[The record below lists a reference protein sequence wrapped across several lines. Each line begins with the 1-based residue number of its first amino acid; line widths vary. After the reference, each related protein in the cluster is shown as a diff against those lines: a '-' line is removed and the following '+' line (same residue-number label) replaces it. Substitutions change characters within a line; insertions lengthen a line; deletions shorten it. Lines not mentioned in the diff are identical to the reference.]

1 MMNDMNQNPI
11 ENEQMT
17 PKERLSAMTGAAFLM
32 ATSAIGPG
40 FLTQTAV
47 FTEQL
52 LASFGFVILASVF
65 LDIGAQINIWR
76 IIAVSKMRGQ
86 EIANAVLPGL
96 GYLVAF
102 FIVLGGLAFN
112 IGNVAGGGLGVNALL
127 GIDTTIGA
135 ILTGVICIFIFLLKE
150 ANMAMDK
157 IVRYL
162 GALMILLTAYVM
174 VVSTP
179 PYGEAAIRTFV
190 PIEVDF
196 LAIITIVGGTVGG
209 YITFAGGHRL
219 LDAGVAGR
227 ENLKYVTN
235 TAVSGIVV
243 ASIMRV
249 ILFMA
254 ILGVVAAGFALNPDN
269 PTASVFQIAAGEI
282 GYRIFGL
289 VLWAAGITS
298 VIGAAYTSVSFL
310 TTFHPRIERN
320 KNYWT
325 IGFIVFSTTVFALIG
340 RPVMLLLLAGAFN
353 GLILPLTLG
362 CILLAAHR
370 VKIVGDYQH
379 PVWMTIF
386 GAIVVILTA
395 YLGVRTLTQMIPQ
408 LF

>member
-1 MMNDMNQNPI
+1 MSRNSLEDQ
-11 ENEQMT
+11 QKMT
-17 PKERLSAMTGAAFLM
+17 PKQRLSAMTGAAFLM

-52 LASFGFVILASVF
+52 LASFAFVILVSIF
-65 LDIGAQINIWR
+65 LDIGAQMNIWR

-96 GYLVAF
+96 GYVVAF

-127 GIDTTIGA
+127 GFDTRVGA
-135 ILTGVICIFIFLLKE
+135 IMTGVICIVIFSLKE
-150 ANMAMDK
+150 ANVAMDK

-162 GALMILLTAYVM
+162 GGLMILLTAYVM
-174 VVSTP
+174 IVSKP
-179 PYGEAAIRTFV
+179 PYGEAVLRTFA
-190 PIEVDF
+190 PLEVDF
-196 LAIITIVGGTVGG
+196 MTIITIVGGTVGG

-219 LDAGVAGR
+219 LDAGVSGK
-227 ENLKYVTN
+227 ENIGHVTK
-235 TAVSGIVV
+235 TAISGIVV
-243 ASIMRV
+243 ASVMRY
-249 ILFMA
+249 ILFLA
-254 ILGVVAAGFALNPDN
+254 VLGVVSAGFALNADN

-289 VLWAAGITS
+289 VLWFAGITS

-310 TTFHPRIERN
+310 TTFHPSIEKN

-325 IGFIVFSTTVFALIG
+325 IGFIVFSTIVFALIG
-340 RPVMLLLLAGAFN
+340 KPVLLLILAGAFN

-370 VKIVGDYQH
+370 SKIIGDYKH
-379 PVWMTIF
+379 PIWMTVF
-386 GAIVVILTA
+386 GIVVVGLA
-395 YLGVRTLTQMIPQ
+395 AFLGVRTLIEMVPQM
-408 LF
+408 F

>member
-1 MMNDMNQNPI
+1 MNQHPLDNK
-11 ENEQMT
+11 QMT
-17 PKERLSAMTGAAFLM
+17 PKERLSAMIGAAFLM

-52 LASFGFVILASVF
+52 LASFAFVILASVL

-76 IIAVSKMRGQ
+76 IIAITKMRGQ
-86 EIANAVLPGL
+86 EIANSVFPGL
-96 GYLVAF
+96 GYIVAF

-112 IGNVAGGGLGVNALL
+112 IGNVGGGGLGVNALL
-127 GIDTTIGA
+127 GLDPTTGA
-135 ILTGVICIFIFLLKE
+135 IITGVICIIIFLLKE
-150 ANMAMDK
+150 ANTAMDK

-174 VVSTP
+174 LVSKP
-179 PYGEAAIRTFV
+179 PYAEAALRTVV
-190 PIEVDF
+190 PLEIDF
-196 LAIITIVGGTVGG
+196 LAIVTIVGGTVGG

-219 LDAGVAGR
+219 LDAGVSGR
-227 ENLKYVTN
+227 ENLRYVTN
-235 TAVSGIVV
+235 TAVTGIVV

-249 ILFMA
+249 ILFLA
-254 ILGVVAAGFALNPDN
+254 VLGVVSAGFTLSADN

-282 GYRIFGL
+282 GFRIFGL
-289 VLWAAGITS
+289 VLWFAGITS

-310 TTFHPRIERN
+310 TTFHPKIEQY

-325 IGFIVFSTTVFALIG
+325 VGFIVFSTVVFALIG
-340 RPVMLLLLAGAFN
+340 KPVVLLILAGAFN

-370 VKIVGDYQH
+370 SGIVGNYKH
-379 PVWMTIF
+379 PVWMTAF
-386 GAIVVILTA
+386 GAIVVVLTA
-395 YLGVRTLTQMIPQ
+395 FLGIRTLIQMIPQ

>member
-1 MMNDMNQNPI
+1 MSIQPDLKIKREGSQYMNNQLQNH
-11 ENEQMT
+11 QMT
-17 PKERLSAMTGAAFLM
+17 NKERLSAMTGAAFLM

-52 LASFGFVILASVF
+52 LASFGFVILASVL
-65 LDIGAQINIWR
+65 LDIGAQMNIWR

-96 GYLVAF
+96 GYVVAF

-127 GIDTTIGA
+127 GLDTTIGA
-135 ILTGVICIFIFLLKE
+135 VMTGVICIFIFLLKE

-174 VVSTP
+174 FVSSP
-179 PYGEAAIRTFV
+179 PYTEAVLRTFI
-190 PIEVDF
+190 PLEIDF

-219 LDAGVAGR
+219 LDAGVTGK
-227 ENLKYVTN
+227 ENLRYVTN
-235 TAVSGIVV
+235 TAISGIVV

-249 ILFMA
+249 ILFLA
-254 ILGVVAAGFALNPDN
+254 ILGVVSAGFVLNPDN
-269 PTASVFQIAAGEI
+269 PTASVFQIAAGEV

-310 TTFHPRIERN
+310 TTFHPAIERN

-325 IGFIVFSTTVFALIG
+325 IGFIVFSTAVFALIG
-340 RPVMLLLLAGAFN
+340 RPVALLLLAGAFN
-353 GLILPLTLG
+353 GLILP
-362 CILLAAHR
+362 
-370 VKIVGDYQH
+370 
-379 PVWMTIF
+379 
-386 GAIVVILTA
+386 
-395 YLGVRTLTQMIPQ
+395 
-408 LF
+408 

>member
-1 MMNDMNQNPI
+1 
-11 ENEQMT
+11 MT

-52 LASFGFVILASVF
+52 LASFAFIILASII
-65 LDIGAQINIWR
+65 LDIGAQVNIWR

-86 EIANAVLPGL
+86 EIANAVFPGL
-96 GYLVAF
+96 GYVVAF

-127 GIDTTIGA
+127 GFDPRVGA
-135 ILTGVICIFIFLLKE
+135 VMTGIICIIIFSLKE
-150 ANMAMDK
+150 ANAAMDK

-162 GALMILLTAYVM
+162 GALMILLTTYVM
-174 VVSTP
+174 FVSRP
-179 PYGEAAIRTFV
+179 PYGEAALRTIV
-190 PIEVDF
+190 PLEIDF

-219 LDAGVAGR
+219 LDAGISGKESVR
-227 ENLKYVTN
+227 QVTN
-235 TAVSGIVV
+235 TAVSGIIV
-243 ASIMRV
+243 ASIMRY
-249 ILFMA
+249 ILFLA
-254 ILGVVAAGFALNPDN
+254 VLGVVSAGFALNADN

-310 TTFHPRIERN
+310 TTFHSSIQKHQR
-320 KNYWT
+320 YWV
-325 IGFIVFSTTVFALIG
+325 IGFIVFSTIVFALIG
-340 RPVMLLLLAGAFN
+340 RPVTLLILAGAFN

-362 CILLAAHR
+362 CILLAANR
-370 VKIVGDYQH
+370 AKIVGDYKH
-379 PVWMTIF
+379 PVWMTVF
-386 GAIVVILTA
+386 GAIVVLLTA
-395 YLGVRTLTQMIPQ
+395 YLGVRTLLQMIPQ

>member
-1 MMNDMNQNPI
+1 MNQNPL
-11 ENEQMT
+11 ENKQMT

-52 LASFGFVILASVF
+52 LASFAFVILASVL
-65 LDIGAQINIWR
+65 LDIGAQVNIWR

-86 EIANAVLPGL
+86 EIANAVFPGL
-96 GYLVAF
+96 GYVVAF

-112 IGNVAGGGLGVNALL
+112 IGNVGGAGLGMNAML
-127 GIDTTIGA
+127 GLDPIVGA
-135 ILTGVICIFIFLLKE
+135 IITGIIGVVIFLLKE
-150 ANMAMDK
+150 ANAAMDK
-157 IVRYL
+157 LVRYL

-174 VVSTP
+174 FVSSP
-179 PYGEAAIRTFV
+179 PYAEAAIRTV
-190 PIEVDF
+190 APLQIDF
-196 LAIITIVGGTVGG
+196 LAIVTIVGGTVGG

-219 LDAGVAGR
+219 LDAGVSGR
-227 ENLKYVTN
+227 ENLRYVTN
-235 TAVSGIVV
+235 TAVMGIVV

-249 ILFMA
+249 VLFLA
-254 ILGVVAAGFALNPDN
+254 VLGVVSAGFALNPDN
-269 PTASVFQIAAGEI
+269 PTASVFEIAAGEI
-282 GYRIFGL
+282 GLRIFGL
-289 VLWAAGITS
+289 VLWFAAITS

-310 TTFHPRIERN
+310 TTFHPKIEQY

-325 IGFIVFSTTVFALIG
+325 IGFIIFSTAVFAFIG
-340 RPVMLLLLAGAFN
+340 RPVTLLVLAGAFN

-362 CILLAAHR
+362 CILLAAYR
-370 VKIVGDYQH
+370 AKIVGDYKH

-386 GAIVVILTA
+386 GALVVVLTA
-395 YLGVRTLTQMIPQ
+395 FLGVRTLIQMIPQ